1 MNNPQPGK
9 NYGWPV
15 ITFGKD
21 YSGVEIGEGTAKEG
35 LEQPLFYWDPSIA
48 PGAIA
53 VYRGSM
59 FPEWNGDLL
68 IAALKYQ
75 LLARLDRDETGA
87 VTNEERLFDG
97 EFGRIR
103 DVIVASDGALIMVT
117 DEEDGAVLRVSKAP
131 TQ

>member
-1 MNNPQPGK
+1 M
-9 NYGWPV
+9 
-15 ITFGKD
+15 
-21 YSGVEIGEGTAKEG
+21 
-35 LEQPLFYWDPSIA
+35 
-48 PGAIA
+48 
-53 VYRGSM
+53 
-59 FPEWNGDLL
+59 
-68 IAALKYQ
+68 
-75 LLARLDRDETGA
+75 LARLDRDETGA

>member
-1 MNNPQPGK
+1 M
-9 NYGWPV
+9 
-15 ITFGKD
+15 
-21 YSGVEIGEGTAKEG
+21 
-35 LEQPLFYWDPSIA
+35 
-48 PGAIA
+48 
-53 VYRGSM
+53 
-59 FPEWNGDLL
+59 